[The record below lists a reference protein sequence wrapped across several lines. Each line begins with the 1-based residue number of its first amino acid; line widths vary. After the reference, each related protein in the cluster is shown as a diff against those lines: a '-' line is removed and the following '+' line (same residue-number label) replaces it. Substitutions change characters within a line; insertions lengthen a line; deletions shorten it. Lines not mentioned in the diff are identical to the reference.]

1 MTECIIGYG
10 KFVLSFVWRR
20 HTIKPCIKLRQ
31 LINISIIV
39 YTTFSFLRNLWL
51 RFLSQFL
58 LSTEFNP
65 LCVWYF
71 YRTKMPKLRLQH
83 HSRHQSRGKG
93 TYMRKCGSVCHSD
106 DDSFDFL
113 FEVAAG
119 SKTHFKK
126 LAAEA
131 KQTLIDREY
140 INKWTK
146 YICNRCVEKGTQTG
160 KLHDHAEQEAIES
173 NQN

>member
-1 MTECIIGYG
+1 
-10 KFVLSFVWRR
+10 
-20 HTIKPCIKLRQ
+20 
-31 LINISIIV
+31 
-39 YTTFSFLRNLWL
+39 
-51 RFLSQFL
+51 
-58 LSTEFNP
+58 
-65 LCVWYF
+65 
-71 YRTKMPKLRLQH
+71 
-83 HSRHQSRGKG
+83 
-93 TYMRKCGSVCHSD
+93 MRKCGSVCHSD

-140 INKWTK
+140 IKKWTK

-173 NQN
+173 NQNENDEEIINEAISCDKNTLEKICERVGNDLELVLREDIANLYKKRNYTIDELLEHDRPQELACGTANGTSYFIKTLVQLRYR